1 MKNRFLQIVKF
12 LFGLLLFLIGLGIFF
27 YPTYRE
33 WKTGKIMESIGKE
46 FQQEKMI
53 EDTENE
59 DKSVPNPIPETE
71 NLAKTEIPEEL
82 QTLFASVADSIQ
94 LYQEM
99 EQYNRNLLI
108 EGQTILDAWSFKQNP
123 IDLSGLQSSSGA
135 IGTIELPDIDLKLP
149 LYIGASEENMSKGA
163 VVLGETSMPIGGMNT
178 NCVICAHRGW
188 SGSAYFRDI
197 DQLKAGSRIIIQNPW
212 EKLVYAVT
220 GTEIIHATEIEILNL
235 QEGKDIVTIFSC
247 YPYMSVGTPYR
258 LVIFCERI
266 QEETETMA
274 YVQESEELTVRE
286 MIDEELKEKEIVI
299 EETFMEEVSEKEDK
313 ARIIVPLI
321 CVFLFI
327 LILLSRSKNKK

>member
-82 QTLFASVADSIQ
+82 QTLFASEADSIQ

-108 EGQTILDAWSFKQNP
+108 EGQTILDAWSFK
-123 IDLSGLQSSSGA
+123 
-135 IGTIELPDIDLKLP
+135 
-149 LYIGASEENMSKGA
+149 
-163 VVLGETSMPIGGMNT
+163 
-178 NCVICAHRGW
+178 
-188 SGSAYFRDI
+188 
-197 DQLKAGSRIIIQNPW
+197 
-212 EKLVYAVT
+212 
-220 GTEIIHATEIEILNL
+220 
-235 QEGKDIVTIFSC
+235 
-247 YPYMSVGTPYR
+247 
-258 LVIFCERI
+258 
-266 QEETETMA
+266 
-274 YVQESEELTVRE
+274 
-286 MIDEELKEKEIVI
+286 
-299 EETFMEEVSEKEDK
+299 
-313 ARIIVPLI
+313 
-321 CVFLFI
+321 
-327 LILLSRSKNKK
+327 